1 MGKKKLQKLYTLA
14 GRKHERDESGE
25 FYIKYIYNG
34 FLLANDRYKT
44 KMKPEDLP
52 DSFIFISGG
61 GVHHGFLDAAGVI
74 DLKYV
79 PNLWINHLLKDDCLV
94 ISYTGKIGNEE
105 KHYCFEN
112 EDQCI
117 YGNSILYF
125 LEGARKYSGIDITP
139 IIEQLKNKVGSLIEN
154 DNQSTIVNGRDIT
167 SGKPR
172 SVSVSSADILFPVRV
187 YVDKIIEYAELV
199 LKKLPAEV
207 SAVMCKNGIYLAGGV
222 TGIAGFAD
230 YVADRLQMEAHLGRD
245 AQMAVVLGGG
255 RAIGSSALLKR
266 IQM

>member
-25 FYIKYIYNG
+25 FYIKYNYNG

-79 PNLWINHLLKDDCLV
+79 PNLWINYFLKDDCLV

-139 IIEQLKNKVGSLIEN
+139 IIEQLKNKVQTLKQKHPEQFGNFKFDVDDWFSHDHREDNHLEAIHWEN
-154 DNQSTIVNGRDIT
+154 WIRYCCDLPELPVP
-167 SGKPR
+167 KPH
-172 SVSVSSADILFPVRV
+172 
-187 YVDKIIEYAELV
+187 
-199 LKKLPAEV
+199 
-207 SAVMCKNGIYLAGGV
+207 
-222 TGIAGFAD
+222 
-230 YVADRLQMEAHLGRD
+230 Q
-245 AQMAVVLGGG
+245 
-255 RAIGSSALLKR
+255 
-266 IQM
+266 

>member
-139 IIEQLKNKVGSLIEN
+139 IIEQLKNKVQTLKQKHPEQFGNFKFDVDDWFSHDHREDNHLEAIHWEN
-154 DNQSTIVNGRDIT
+154 WIRYCCDLPELPVP
-167 SGKPR
+167 KPH
-172 SVSVSSADILFPVRV
+172 
-187 YVDKIIEYAELV
+187 
-199 LKKLPAEV
+199 
-207 SAVMCKNGIYLAGGV
+207 
-222 TGIAGFAD
+222 
-230 YVADRLQMEAHLGRD
+230 Q
-245 AQMAVVLGGG
+245 
-255 RAIGSSALLKR
+255 
-266 IQM
+266 